1 MDKAQRR
8 HALTLNEAHD
18 YFGGIDK
25 LTPPERVERLR
36 YVRLRDGSRRP
47 DPTVLEAM
55 ALDQIRRRS
64 E

>member
-1 MDKAQRR
+1 MDEAQRR

-18 YFGGIDK
+18 YFGGYEG
-25 LTPPERVERLR
+25 LTAPERGERLR

-47 DPTVLEAM
+47 DATALEAM
-55 ALDQIRRRS
+55 ALDQIRRRA